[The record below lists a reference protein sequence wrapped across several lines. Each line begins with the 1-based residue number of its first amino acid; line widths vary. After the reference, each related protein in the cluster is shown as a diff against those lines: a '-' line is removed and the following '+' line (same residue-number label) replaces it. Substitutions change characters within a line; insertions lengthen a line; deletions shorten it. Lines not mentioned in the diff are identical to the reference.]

1 MWQILRYLYV
11 NNNKHMQQMT
21 EQYWTRS
28 HCCYQLHE
36 LTAWTRV
43 LPEKLRVVQLVKK
56 LEPKGSSPYSQE
68 HITGPYPKDKWIQS
82 ILSHPIT
89 LILILTILLSMPR
102 KSRCSLSF
110 KFSSWNPVRI
120 SHISTPMHTTCSSR
134 SRSSIWS
141 SQQNLVNSINY
152 EFYTTFSSLL
162 LLIQS

>member
-1 MWQILRYLYV
+1 
-11 NNNKHMQQMT
+11 
-21 EQYWTRS
+21 
-28 HCCYQLHE
+28 
-36 LTAWTRV
+36 
-43 LPEKLRVVQLVKK
+43 
-56 LEPKGSSPYSQE
+56 
-68 HITGPYPKDKWIQS
+68 
-82 ILSHPIT
+82 
-89 LILILTILLSMPR
+89 MPR